1 MPMLLSVKYSI
12 ILQVYKLPQKRF
24 GRRKNEN

>member
-1 MPMLLSVKYSI
+1 MPTLLSVKYSI
-12 ILQVYKLPQKRF
+12 ILQVYKLLQKRI